1 MPREFENYKRFF
13 RDAHVEAE
21 ENLLGIH
28 VVIYLAVNSLWV
40 ILNMLF
46 VPSRYRWIVFYPII
60 GWGAMLFA
68 HWWFYVRNASM
79 LCRMKEARI
88 EEQVVSGATRP
99 S

>member
-1 MPREFENYKRFF
+1 MPGEFENYRRFF

-46 VPSRYRWIVFYPII
+46 VPSRYRWIMYYPVI

-68 HWWFYVRNASM
+68 HWWFYTRNADK

-88 EEQVVSGATRP
+88 EQQVGSRATG
-99 S
+99 SS